1 MSLLLTFLC
10 TTNHTKAL
18 TFDRAFDF
26 QTKLVERNRIGLE
39 GLDKIMKKDFTE
51 NNPAEDK
58 DQTLESMVE
67 KASGDFTFLAQDSSF
82 WIK

>member
-1 MSLLLTFLC
+1 
-10 TTNHTKAL
+10 
-18 TFDRAFDF
+18 
-26 QTKLVERNRIGLE
+26 
-39 GLDKIMKKDFTE
+39 MKKDFTE
-51 NNPAEDK
+51 NNPVEDK